1 MLLLLVFHFQV
12 EYTQCLAVGFFYLQT
27 EHRHFLELVHYFKNE
42 VFFGLTTDEELVKK
56 IGLVKKILLGDTGL
70 CALNIAL
77 GLCGLCSCGGPRS
90 EQSHIAHLE
99 LHLL

>member
-1 MLLLLVFHFQV
+1 M
-12 EYTQCLAVGFFYLQT
+12 
-27 EHRHFLELVHYFKNE
+27 HYFKNE

-56 IGLVKKILLGDTGL
+56 IGLVKKILLGNTGL

-90 EQSHIAHLE
+90 E
-99 LHLL
+99 